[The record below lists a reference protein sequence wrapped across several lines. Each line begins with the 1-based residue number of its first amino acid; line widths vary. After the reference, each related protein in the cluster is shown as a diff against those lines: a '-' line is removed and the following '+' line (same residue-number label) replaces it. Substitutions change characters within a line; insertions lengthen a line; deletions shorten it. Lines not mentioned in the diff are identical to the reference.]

1 MPCWSLL
8 NQPSFPRR
16 FSTGSKWTAVIC
28 ADRQIPLHPS
38 RLQTLFKSSNNLS
51 TDCVGQHHSKAQ
63 PIKQTLAEL
72 DPFAQSAGVKKLT
85 R

>member
-1 MPCWSLL
+1 ML
-8 NQPSFPRR
+8 NQPSFPRG
-16 FSTGSKWTAVIC
+16 FSADSKWTAAIC

-38 RLQTLFKSSNNLS
+38 RPQTRFKSSNNLS
-51 TDCVGQHHSKAQ
+51 TDCVGQNHSKAQ
-63 PIKQTLAEL
+63 PIKQTLDEL